1 VTRALEVLAPG
12 PFATVQDLGRA
23 GLARLGVG
31 RSGAA
36 DRSALRLANRLVG
49 NPEGVAGI
57 EATYGGLAVQ
67 AVGSLVVAVAGAPC
81 AVAGAGGRGG
91 MYVPLHL
98 TDGEQVRLG
107 PPSSGLRTYLAVRG
121 GVAVEPVLG
130 ARATDT
136 LAGLGPA
143 ALAAGHRLPV
153 GTAVAGDPA
162 VEQAPCSEPEAGR
175 VRLQVVLG
183 PRDDWFTQAA
193 LEALVSSPYVVSG
206 ESDRVGARLDGPVL
220 ERARD
225 GELPSEGMV
234 AGSLQVPP
242 AGRPVLM
249 LADHPVTGGYPVVA
263 VVVDDDLDRAA
274 QLRPGQEVEFA
285 LSRDARAR

>member
-1 VTRALEVLAPG
+1 MTRALEVLATG
-12 PFATVQDLGRA
+12 PFATVQDLGRP

-49 NPEGVAGI
+49 NAEGAAGI
-57 EATYGGLAVQ
+57 EVTYGGLVVR
-67 AVGSLVVAVAGAPC
+67 AVGTLVVALAGAPC
-81 AVAGAGGRGG
+81 VVNGAGGRGG
-91 MYVPLHL
+91 MHVPLHL
-98 TDGEQVRLG
+98 ADGEELRLG

-130 ARATDT
+130 ARASDT

-143 ALAAGHRLPV
+143 VVAAGARLPV
-153 GTAVAGDPA
+153 GTETAGDPGG
-162 VEQAPCSEPEAGR
+162 EQAPCSDPTSGR
-175 VRLQVVLG
+175 VRLRVVLG
-183 PRDDWFTQAA
+183 PRDDWFTKAA
-193 LEALVSSPYVVSG
+193 LGVLLSSPYAVSG
-206 ESDRVGARLDGPVL
+206 ESDRVGMRLDGPAL
-220 ERARD
+220 ERSRE

-234 AGSLQVPP
+234 AGALQVPP

-249 LADHPVTGGYPVVA
+249 LADHPLTGGYPVVA

-274 QLRPGQEVEFA
+274 QLRPGQEVAFSA
-285 LSRDARAR
+285 KQ

>member
-1 VTRALEVLAPG
+1 MTRALEVLATG
-12 PFATVQDLGRA
+12 PFATVQDLGRP

-49 NPEGVAGI
+49 NAEGAAGI
-57 EATYGGLAVQ
+57 EVTYGGLVVR
-67 AVGSLVVAVAGAPC
+67 AVGTLVVALAGAPC
-81 AVAGAGGRGG
+81 VVNGAGGRGG
-91 MYVPLHL
+91 MHVPLHL
-98 TDGEQVRLG
+98 ADGEELRLG

-130 ARATDT
+130 ARASDT

-143 ALAAGHRLPV
+143 VVAAGARLPV
-153 GTAVAGDPA
+153 GTETAGGPGG
-162 VEQAPCSEPEAGR
+162 EQAPCSDPASGR
-175 VRLQVVLG
+175 VRLRVVLG
-183 PRDDWFTQAA
+183 PRDDWFTKAA
-193 LEALVSSPYVVSG
+193 LGVLLSSSYVVSG
-206 ESDRVGARLDGPVL
+206 ESDRVGMRLDGPAL
-220 ERARD
+220 ERSRE

-234 AGSLQVPP
+234 AGALQVPP

-274 QLRPGQEVEFA
+274 QLRPGQEVAFSA
-285 LSRDARAR
+285 KQ

>member
-1 VTRALEVLAPG
+1 VTRALEVLATG
-12 PFATVQDLGRA
+12 PFATVQDLGRP

-49 NPEGVAGI
+49 NAEGAAGI
-57 EATYGGLAVQ
+57 EVTYGGLVVRT
-67 AVGSLVVAVAGAPC
+67 VGTLVVALAGAPC
-81 AVAGAGGRGG
+81 VVNGAGGRGG
-91 MYVPLHL
+91 MHVPLHL
-98 TDGEQVRLG
+98 ADGEELRLG

-130 ARATDT
+130 ARASDT

-143 ALAAGHRLPV
+143 VVAAGARLPV
-153 GTAVAGDPA
+153 GTETAGDPGG
-162 VEQAPCSEPEAGR
+162 EQAPCSDPASGR
-175 VRLQVVLG
+175 VRLRVVLG
-183 PRDDWFTQAA
+183 PRDDWFTKAA
-193 LEALVSSPYVVSG
+193 LGVLLSSSYVVSG
-206 ESDRVGARLDGPVL
+206 ESDRVGMRLDGPAL
-220 ERARD
+220 ERSRE

-234 AGSLQVPP
+234 AGALQVPP

-274 QLRPGQEVEFA
+274 QLRSGQEVVFVA
-285 LSRDARAR
+285 VR

>member
-12 PFATVQDLGRA
+12 PFATVQDLGRP

-49 NPEGVAGI
+49 NPEYAAGV
-57 EATYGGLAVQ
+57 EATYGGLVVR
-67 AVGSLVVAVAGAPC
+67 AVGSLVVALAGAPC
-81 AVAGAGGRGG
+81 AVTGAGGRGG

-98 TDGEQVRLG
+98 ADGEEVRLG

-121 GVAVEPVLG
+121 GLAVAPVLG

-143 ALAAGHRLPV
+143 PLAAGDRLPV
-153 GTAVAGDPA
+153 GSAVAGEPA
-162 VEQAPCSEPEAGR
+162 VEQAPCSAPAAGR
-175 VRLQVVLG
+175 VRLRVVRG
-183 PRDDWFTQAA
+183 PRDDWFTPAA
-193 LEALVSSPYVVSG
+193 LDALVSSPYVVSG
-206 ESDRVGARLDGPVL
+206 ESDRVGMRLDGPTL
-220 ERARD
+220 ERARA

-234 AGSLQVPP
+234 AGALQVPP

-263 VVVDDDLDRAA
+263 VLVDDDLDRAG
-274 QLRPGQEVEFA
+274 QLRPGQEVEFT
-285 LSRDARAR
+285 LSREARGT